1 MARQRMVTRTIETR
15 EIDVMCV
22 NVETAEV
29 KILTLTV
36 GQDYNKSTDTLKMLR
51 KHHETETVKIVSV
64 VNEKVTTKLYGMLEQ
79 DFIKYAEVLPNR
91 VSADVE
97 GV

>member
-15 EIDVMCV
+15 EIDVMFV

-36 GQDYNKSTDTLKMLR
+36 GQDYSKSTDTLKMLR
-51 KHHETETVKIVSV
+51 KNYETETTKIVSV

-91 VSADVE
+91 VSVDEESV
-97 GV
+97 